1 MWTSP
6 VNCPGVHTTRH
17 WCGLRSCF
25 GYENARWVKLSEPNQ
40 THSMSLHEKCLTFI
54 RDCDDHH
61 NGDGCT
67 AISRNSFHLSTYDRL
82 MLNSFWRSCLAQLRS
97 HRSSCV
103 DYKMIEKVICAFYLS
118 QVSCKHMTIHVI
130 RPITDLD
137 LESWNS
143 FGLWLLSGPAMESC
157 LASNMINFTPLNQ
170 DQRGHWGYNNC
181 KHSYLITPWLHG
193 IVPLT
198 Y

>member
-1 MWTSP
+1 MFRRTYHTQLVWLKATFWLWK
-6 VNCPGVHTTRH
+6 CP
-17 WCGLRSCF
+17 S
-25 GYENARWVKLSEPNQ
+25 SEPRQ
-40 THSMSLHEKCLTFI
+40 KHSMSFHGKHLTFI
-54 RDCDDHH
+54 HNCDDHH

-82 MLNSFWRSCLAQLRS
+82 MLNSFWGSCLAQLRS

-157 LASNMINFTPLNQ
+157 LASNMI
-170 DQRGHWGYNNC
+170 
-181 KHSYLITPWLHG
+181 KLHT
-193 IVPLT
+193 IKPRSKRSLRI
-198 Y
+198 